1 MFPAVTGSPK
11 RNRRSP
17 ASSPRP
23 GADRMHSGG
32 AADGVRSDFRKSYV
46 THVTRLHHVGERSDS
61 VFDGHVG
68 IESRRPVDVD
78 VVDAETSQ
86 RIGKFTAMGRAS

>member
-1 MFPAVTGSPK
+1 
-11 RNRRSP
+11 
-17 ASSPRP
+17 
-23 GADRMHSGG
+23 MHSGG

-46 THVTRLHHVGERSDS
+46 THVTRFHHVGERSDS

-68 IESRRPVDVD
+68 IDSRRPVDVD